1 MNSKIIFWIN
11 DALAFVGLPKTL
23 QEKYNF
29 DIHVILDV
37 TDKQKIF
44 FQKQKLIKF
53 SNIWFLHDHISKT
66 STKPD
71 TKYLKSVEVNQ
82 H

>member
-29 DIHVILDV
+29 DIYAILDV
-37 TDKQKIF
+37 TDKQKKF
-44 FQKQKLIKF
+44 FRNK
-53 SNIWFLHDHISKT
+53 N
-66 STKPD
+66 
-71 TKYLKSVEVNQ
+71 
-82 H
+82 

>member
-23 QEKYNF
+23 QEKYNL
-29 DIHVILDV
+29 DIYAILDV

-71 TKYLKSVEVNQ
+71 TK
-82 H
+82 